1 MFLPWEFV
9 YMKPVYICR
18 SSLMLNE
25 SDGLLCVSV
34 PLLLPS
40 WLFALL
46 SKSEGNGFCETCFQC
61 SCWKPSWLVIKQVD
75 VAMVLSCLLF
85 CFMIRLCPKN
95 LSLKD
100 NRSVFCFNRS
110 YREHIWGCCSLF
122 FLPSLLLLPSFPD
135 TVFRFFHSHPPTP
148 LVNLFFAAG
157 MQWIW
162 IKLLLRKVSCL
173 LIFLFIG
180 VRCCSNSRKC
190 LFAFSDC
197 SRGSCFAKRTERAL
211 AVAVA
216 RKGLWKL
223 LLISQFCVQFLKL
236 FEDYERHHNHLNIE
250 V

>member
-100 NRSVFCFNRS
+100 NCSVFCFNRS
-110 YREHIWGCCSLF
+110 YREHNWGCCSLF

-135 TVFRFFHSHPPTP
+135 TVFRFFHSHPPHPTSEP
-148 LVNLFFAAG
+148 
-157 MQWIW
+157 
-162 IKLLLRKVSCL
+162 
-173 LIFLFIG
+173 IF
-180 VRCCSNSRKC
+180 CCWNAMD
-190 LFAFSDC
+190 LD
-197 SRGSCFAKRTERAL
+197 
-211 AVAVA
+211 
-216 RKGLWKL
+216 
-223 LLISQFCVQFLKL
+223 
-236 FEDYERHHNHLNIE
+236 
-250 V
+250 